1 MLRFKK
7 LLLIITIIFFVGFI
21 PLDFTSGEGALDI
34 AAEAFSK
41 AIVDSAAI
49 IIGLIAGIIQT
60 TAANILNFVLS
71 DQFIGQSGA
80 NSSLVQNAWGM
91 VRNFANAALVIGLV
105 IIAINIILGKEEG
118 KAKESLMVFIIAA
131 LLINFTP
138 LICGFIIDMAN
149 LLGRSLIGGEIGGDI
164 FEKIPQYIN
173 DAQKVGDPFQALA
186 NILFVFLFSVMT
198 FVVYLLYALLFV
210 VRAVVLWIL
219 IIASPIAVATRV
231 FPKSNIIR
239 KFFPNILYWDD
250 WIEMFLQWT
259 MMIVPASFFIYLS
272 NFAMKSVISA
282 PINTGDGNIL
292 QQLITA
298 LFSYVIPIVI
308 LYVGFLLTIIAGGS
322 IAAPIG
328 NMGKKVFGAA
338 KGAVKGAV
346 IGTAKTAGTWTK
358 EGLTGYAGAALNAT
372 HGGRFKKYRED
383 GLGIRDSLKKSLNWE
398 AREEGRADWENT
410 KEKYSKIKENIKEGA
425 HWGAGQ
431 DYQSRSLET
440 EEVLTKTPEEYL
452 NVKGGSESEVR
463 AKVQMAVQ
471 RAMAAEARGDIK
483 KAKDIKKA
491 LITAAVNNDKLSND
505 DIKNLSARLNIN
517 MNDFV
522 RKMSPADALKNLNA
536 SALAKNEI
544 LRNLSASQHKNIY
557 LKGDINQKAAVV
569 DYLGGVNL
577 KSFDPTKEGNMIKN
591 LRESKLAIMLEQD
604 KFENDLHKR
613 RVEIFNEFKNS
624 EKELEKIKDKNSDK
638 AKMLEKQISELK
650 NMYSSLDE

>member
-1 MLRFKK
+1 MLKLKK
-7 LLLIITIIFFVGFI
+7 LLLIATIIFFVGFI

-186 NILFVFLFSVMT
+186 NILFVFLFSVIT
-198 FVVYLLYALLFV
+198 FEAYLLYALLFV

-308 LYVGFLLTIIAGGS
+308 LYVGFLLTIISGGS

-328 NMGKKVFGAA
+328 NMGKKAFGAA
-338 KGAVKGAV
+338 KGAV

-372 HGGRFKKYRED
+372 HGGKFKKYRED

-410 KEKYSKIKENIKEGA
+410 KEKYSKFKENIKKSA

-431 DYQSRSLET
+431 DYQSRSLES
-440 EEVLTKTPEEYL
+440 EETLMKNPGEYL
-452 NVKGGSESEVR
+452 NGSASDVQ
-463 AKVQMAVQ
+463 AKVQMAEQ
-471 RAMAAEARGDIK
+471 RAKAAEARGDTNL
-483 KAKDIKKA
+483 AKNIRKN
-491 LITAAVNNDKLSND
+491 LMLAAVNNDKLSND

-557 LKGDINQKAAVV
+557 LKGDTNQKAAVV

-577 KSFDPTKEGNMIKN
+577 KSFDPTKEGDMIKN

-650 NMYSSLDE
+650 KMYSSLDE